1 MPSIPRFGK
10 SRLPEKADHGGFSAA
25 WVARHWPPP
34 LRDDAA
40 MLRDLDLSVAAFLS
54 RVLPAGTAVQF
65 RPPAASW
72 VASSPD
78 APLLDA
84 FLYDVREPQPPAA
97 DAMLTRDEDGHPAGW
112 QRPVRRYLV
121 SYLLTAWPGGGDGAA
136 GEHEL
141 LGAVLTGC
149 AVTGAIPADCLQGV
163 LAGTA
168 EPLPLVCA
176 APDRV
181 ADAAQLWAALGVPAR
196 TALDLSVVAPVVP
209 PLLTDLAPA
218 IHSLEIGIQRPPP
231 AQPATRQPQPDGW
244 HHRHITET

>member
-1 MPSIPRFGK
+1 
-10 SRLPEKADHGGFSAA
+10 
-25 WVARHWPPP
+25 
-34 LRDDAA
+34 

-65 RPPAASW
+65 GPPAASC
-72 VASSPD
+72 ATAPPG

-84 FLYDVREPQPPAA
+84 FLYDVREPQPPASDVVLA
-97 DAMLTRDEDGHPAGW
+97 RDEDGHPAGW

-136 GEHEL
+136 CEHEL

-149 AVTGAIPADCLQGV
+149 AVTGAIPADCLHGV
-163 LAGTA
+163 LAGTG

-176 APDRV
+176 GPDRV
-181 ADAAQLWAALGVPAR
+181 ADAAQLWAGLGVPAR

-209 PLLTDLAPA
+209 PLLTDVAPA
-218 IHSLEIGIQRPPP
+218 VHNLEIGVQRTLP
-231 AQPATRQPQPDGW
+231 AHPAARQPQPNGW
-244 HHRHITET
+244 QRRHITES